1 MTSTAKKSQIK
12 KLLEKEKD
20 PGILDLVEKVLERR
34 TKAINFDSDLV
45 KRVLRSEEDL
55 KAGRYST
62 LEEFDKEMDEFID
75 GLYAKKPNGPA
86 KAGKKVTAR
95 KRA

>member
-1 MTSTAKKSQIK
+1 MTTVQKKAKLK
-12 KLLEKEKD
+12 KLLDKEKD
-20 PGILDLVEKVLERR
+20 PGILELVEKVLERE
-34 TKAINFDSDLV
+34 TKAVVFQSDLV

-62 LEEFDKEMDEFID
+62 LEEFDKDMDEFID
-75 GLYAKKPNGPA
+75 GLYAKKPTTA
-86 KAGKKVTAR
+86 KK